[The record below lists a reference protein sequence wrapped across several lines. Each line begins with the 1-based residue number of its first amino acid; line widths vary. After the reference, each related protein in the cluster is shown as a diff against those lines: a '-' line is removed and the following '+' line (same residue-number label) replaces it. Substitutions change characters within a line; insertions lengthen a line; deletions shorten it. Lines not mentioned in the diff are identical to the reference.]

1 MQTVENWLYKLVFF
15 NMSLEVGVHGL
26 AVWVLNKKIEPCTSA
41 ADLPR
46 GWVEF

>member
-26 AVWVLNKKIEPCTSA
+26 AVWVLNEKIEPCTSA